1 MQTKSPARPAAFLCA
16 FGLIGIAFA
25 YSKFVHQILPNRSEL
40 LNEVSI
46 ICPYNNSVLEREKQ
60 KRKRRFKT
68 STASFA
74 MPDARSNRSGRRR
87 RPDNQQCRATGFT
100 YISPP
105 SPSFPI
111 CYEKNMAPLCS
122 GQGFAACLTQR
133 AHRLLFQNILYHHRL
148 AISANRASTS
158 SSRVAQLVQNRTAVC
173 SASGLAVRVMAYFSL
188 RALYQL
194 LGRMG
199 NCWLVGESN
208 SMAQPLLQTQRGC
221 AWPGGPP

>member
-1 MQTKSPARPAAFLCA
+1 SKSRPLTNWDAQLV
-16 FGLIGIAFA
+16 IAICN
-25 YSKFVHQILPNRSEL
+25 SKFVHQILPNRSEL

-111 CYEKNMAPLCS
+111 CYEKKHAP
-122 GQGFAACLTQR
+122 FAAAKALQPTQR
-133 AHRLLFQNILYHHRL
+133 KGRIVLLVLFLSQ
-148 AISANRASTS
+148 
-158 SSRVAQLVQNRTAVC
+158 C
-173 SASGLAVRVMAYFSL
+173 
-188 RALYQL
+188 
-194 LGRMG
+194 
-199 NCWLVGESN
+199 
-208 SMAQPLLQTQRGC
+208 
-221 AWPGGPP
+221 

>member
-1 MQTKSPARPAAFLCA
+1 MIKSETAGRTDKITCMASRFLCA
-16 FGLIGIAFA
+16 FRLVGIAFA

-111 CYEKNMAPLCS
+111 CYEKTCALCS
-122 GQGFAACLTQR
+122 GQGFAACPTQR
-133 AHRLLFQNILYHHRL
+133 AHRFVGF
-148 AISANRASTS
+148 ISAAVLKCGAAGGKA
-158 SSRVAQLVQNRTAVC
+158 VA
-173 SASGLAVRVMAYFSL
+173 
-188 RALYQL
+188 
-194 LGRMG
+194 
-199 NCWLVGESN
+199 W
-208 SMAQPLLQTQRGC
+208 
-221 AWPGGPP
+221 

>member
-1 MQTKSPARPAAFLCA
+1 ADKITCTASRFLCA
-16 FGLIGIAFA
+16 FGFIGIAFA

-40 LNEVSI
+40 FNEVSI

-111 CYEKNMAPLCS
+111 CYEKKHAP
-122 GQGFAACLTQR
+122 FAAAKALQPAQR
-133 AHRLLFQNILYHHRL
+133 KGRIVLLVLFLSQ
-148 AISANRASTS
+148 
-158 SSRVAQLVQNRTAVC
+158 C
-173 SASGLAVRVMAYFSL
+173 
-188 RALYQL
+188 
-194 LGRMG
+194 
-199 NCWLVGESN
+199 
-208 SMAQPLLQTQRGC
+208 
-221 AWPGGPP
+221 

>member
-1 MQTKSPARPAAFLCA
+1 MASRFLCA
-16 FGLIGIAFA
+16 FRLVGIAFA

-40 LNEVSI
+40 FNEVSI

-111 CYEKNMAPLCS
+111 CYEKKHAP
-122 GQGFAACLTQR
+122 FAAVKASQPAQR
-133 AHRLLFQNILYHHRL
+133 KGRIVLLVLFLPQ
-148 AISANRASTS
+148 
-158 SSRVAQLVQNRTAVC
+158 C
-173 SASGLAVRVMAYFSL
+173 
-188 RALYQL
+188 
-194 LGRMG
+194 
-199 NCWLVGESN
+199 
-208 SMAQPLLQTQRGC
+208 
-221 AWPGGPP
+221 